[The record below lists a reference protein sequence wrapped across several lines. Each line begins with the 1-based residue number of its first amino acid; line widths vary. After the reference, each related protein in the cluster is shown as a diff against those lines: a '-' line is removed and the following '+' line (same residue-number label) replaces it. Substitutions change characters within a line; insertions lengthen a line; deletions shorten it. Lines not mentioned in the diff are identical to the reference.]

1 VLAKK
6 GSNLFCRFTS
16 RNEFFAARKLLI
28 DAILGTDMHHH
39 FALTQELL
47 SHNTVFQ
54 AEEDADRTLLVRT
67 VADKQG
73 SAIVAPVPPQAS
85 TLHLPLLVVPG

>member
-1 VLAKK
+1 VLAKR

-16 RNEFFAARKLLI
+16 RDEFFAARKLLI

-54 AEEDADRTLLVRT
+54 AEEDADRTLLVRR
-67 VADKQG
+67 VSNKQ
-73 SAIVAPVPPQAS
+73 
-85 TLHLPLLVVPG
+85 